1 MRFYI
6 TPTVFECDI
15 QDAFVEAHDR
25 EIQLYDLFQPD
36 DRIFYISLADSD
48 IEDDAIEA
56 ERTGNSDATDRN
68 LVRYLLRQYLP
79 VGSTEAII
87 VLD

>member
-6 TPTVFECDI
+6 TPTVFERDL

-36 DRIFYISLADSD
+36 DRIFYIGLADSD
-48 IEDDAIEA
+48 IEDDAIEG
-56 ERTGNSDATDRN
+56 ECTGDSDAIDRT

-79 VGSTEAII
+79 AGSTEAII

>member
-6 TPTVFECDI
+6 TPTVFERNL

-36 DRIFYISLADSD
+36 DRIFYISLEDSD

-56 ERTGNSDATDRN
+56 ERTGDSNAIDRN

-79 VGSTEAII
+79 FGSTEAII
-87 VLD
+87 VMD

>member
-6 TPTVFECDI
+6 TPTVFECDL
-15 QDAFVEAHDR
+15 QDAFVEVHDR

-56 ERTGNSDATDRN
+56 ERTGDNNATDRN

-79 VGSTEAII
+79 AGSTEAII
-87 VLD
+87 VMD

>member
-1 MRFYI
+1 MKFYI
-6 TPTVFECDI
+6 TPTVFECDL
-15 QDAFVEAHDR
+15 QDVFVDTYDR

-36 DRIFYISLADSD
+36 DRIFYVSLEDSD

-56 ERTGNSDATDRN
+56 ERTGNSDAADRN

-87 VLD
+87 VMD

>member
-6 TPTVFECDI
+6 TPTVFERDL

-36 DRIFYISLADSD
+36 DRIFYIGLADSD
-48 IEDDAIEA
+48 IEDDAIQA
-56 ERTGNSDATDRN
+56 ECTGDNDATDRT

-79 VGSTEAII
+79 AGSTEAII

>member
-6 TPTVFECDI
+6 TPTVFEHDL
-15 QDAFVEAHDR
+15 QNAFVEAHDR

-36 DRIFYISLADSD
+36 DRIFYISLEDSD

-56 ERTGNSDATDRN
+56 ERTGNRNAIDRN
-68 LVRYLLRQYLP
+68 LVRYLLRKYLP
-79 VGSTEAII
+79 FGSTEAII
-87 VLD
+87 VMD